1 MNITQTNGSLR
12 FNEIKLIFN
21 LTVRFSNETVF
32 CGKLT
37 SSGVETVENCS
48 LWLEGFLMVRKTVN
62 KISRNFHNIERRPP
76 LRAKQQ

>member
-1 MNITQTNGSLR
+1 MNITETNGSLR
-12 FNEIKLIFN
+12 FNKIKLIFN
-21 LTVRFSNETVF
+21 LTVSFSNETVF

-62 KISRNFHNIERRPP
+62 EISRNFHNIESWKKAPF
-76 LRAKQQ
+76 

>member
-48 LWLEGFLMVRKTVN
+48 LWLEGFLMVRRTVN
-62 KISRNFHNIERRPP
+62 KISRKLPILEEGP
-76 LRAKQQ
+76 L

>member
-48 LWLEGFLMVRKTVN
+48 LWLEGFLMVRKN
-62 KISRNFHNIERRPP
+62 CQRNF
-76 LRAKQQ
+76 AKLLQYWKKAPF